1 MVLGNAVLEE
11 VNGFRSV
18 KFFSTRLRQMSNIL
32 EDLEYFRSHAMFRVL
47 EANDGVVTL
56 ENDLKIGRGE
66 LAEKD
71 AKTESDMLSITS

>member
-18 KFFSTRLRQMSNIL
+18 KFFSTGLRQMSNIL